1 MVFAGSLQAM
11 LLLEEGTIGSFEAFL
26 LLSYG
31 DFEMAFSPDSLVS
44 ALRSLA
50 FVLTSFPEVVTNAG

>member
-1 MVFAGSLQAM
+1 M
-11 LLLEEGTIGSFEAFL
+11 LLLEEGTIGSFELFL

-31 DFEMAFSPDSLVS
+31 DFEMTFSPDSLVS